1 MSEKDF
7 NKMFSNKLKYYLNY
21 YKISQAELAR
31 RLDVSSQ
38 SVTNWVNGTKSPR
51 MKYVDKMCSIFSCN
65 RSDLIED
72 KPINPPKKDRNR
84 IPVLGRVAAGIPIDA
99 IEEVI
104 DYEEIDDKLAST
116 GELFGLKIKGD
127 SMTPRICDGDVVI
140 VRKQEAADS
149 GDIVIATINGDDAV
163 CKRLLIYGAAILL
176 RSNNPI
182 YEDIDVTGREDFKI
196 VGKVIELRGKM

>member
-1 MSEKDF
+1 MSDNEQKMIFRMNLIRYLGNTPQNEVAKAINVSPQTF
-7 NKMFSNKLKYYLNY
+7 NTWCQGIAIPRIGKLQKLADYFGINK
-21 YKISQAELAR
+21 
-31 RLDVSSQ
+31 
-38 SVTNWVNGTKSPR
+38 
-51 MKYVDKMCSIFSCN
+51 
-65 RSDLIED
+65 SDLLED
-72 KPINPPKKDRNR
+72 KRTLSTLDNRNR

-116 GELFGLKIKGD
+116 GEFFGLKIKGD

-140 VRKQEAADS
+140 VRKQEVADS

-163 CKRLLIYGAAILL
+163 CKRLLIYGTAILL